1 MIGKPL
7 DPRLRR
13 REQNS
18 GSRGVAFTVGE
29 YRISPLPSGEREPAV
44 PVFDIANYMS
54 GHRTGRGDILVTG
67 FVGIFVDAIV
77 AGDVRGYLTTI
88 DFDPSGGNLSTNTS
102 SFLRTV
108 ILVR

>member
-1 MIGKPL
+1 MDPGASWDPTHLNL
-7 DPRLRR
+7 DGTYGTITGGCLGAGTCSSSPRWR
-13 REQNS
+13 
-18 GSRGVAFTVGE
+18 
-29 YRISPLPSGEREPAV
+29 AV

-54 GHRTGRGDILVTG
+54 GHRTGRGDVLVTG

-88 DFDPSGGNLSTNTS
+88 DFDPSGGNLTTNTS